1 MSEKNQASGNPVY
14 NPEEVQSG
22 KKGIGLYKKTPYSER
37 IVGIAYTTWHSPTF
51 TAWGKGTWDLPLD
64 GPYSSDNRNVIY
76 KHGILLRDAGIDF
89 VFVDWSNNTDYDP
102 STMRESR
109 SDFRMIEEATDALFE
124 VWSGINN
131 APKIAIF
138 AGPGHNGIGSVT
150 NGNHQKKVNQIY
162 RDYVKKYPNLYFY
175 YEGKPLLMCY
185 GATPNLYGAD
195 PEWTDDRFTVRWMT
209 GYVGQQKGLFDPDT
223 LRSYRFW
230 SWEERG
236 LQTYTVI
243 NDRVE
248 CITVTAAS
256 RAQGNN
262 ENDKDYIPAYGR
274 NNGETLKKQF
284 KRADDLGSGMVILVS
299 WNEWTT
305 GEQPSP
311 EVSKDLEPSQ
321 IHGTFYYDLL
331 CEQIKKYKGEN

>member
-1 MSEKNQASGNPVY
+1 MSECNQILFNQNIDESSKIGL
-14 NPEEVQSG
+14 
-22 KKGIGLYKKTPYSER
+22 GLYKKTPHNER

-51 TAWGKGTWDLPLD
+51 TDWGKGTWNLPLD
-64 GPYSSDNRNVIY
+64 GPYSSDNREVIY

-102 STMRESR
+102 DTMRENR
-109 SDFRMIEEATDALFE
+109 SDFRMIEEATDILFE
-124 VWSGINN
+124 VWSTIDN

-138 AGPGHNGIGSVT
+138 SGPGHNGIGSIN

-162 RDYVKKYPNLYFY
+162 RDYVEKYKNLYFCY
-175 YEGKPLLMCY
+175 DGKPLLICY
-185 GATPNLYGAD
+185 GATPNLYGAN
-195 PEWTDDRFTVRWMT
+195 PVWTDDRFTIRWMT
-209 GYVGQQKGLFDPDT
+209 GYVGQQKNLYNPST
-223 LRSYRFW
+223 LQSYGFW

-236 LQTYTVI
+236 IQTYTVH
-243 NDRVE
+243 NNRVE

-256 RAQGNN
+256 RPQGT
-262 ENDKDYIPAYGR
+262 EGEKSYIPAYGR
-274 NNGETLKKQF
+274 NNGITLKRQF
-284 KRADDLGSGMVILVS
+284 KRADDLGAGIVIIVS

-311 EVSKDLEPSQ
+311 EISKDLEPSQ

-331 CEQIKKYKGEN
+331 CEQIKKYKGLK